1 MITYYS
7 FCKVEI
13 AMIIKQRLQHVFVAT
28 FIRIVCF
35 GVEGRTRTDDIQNH
49 NLTL

>member
-1 MITYYS
+1 MCCNKKISENS
-7 FCKVEI
+7 FK
-13 AMIIKQRLQHVFVAT
+13 
-28 FIRIVCF
+28 RILAF